1 MDATVAS
8 WLGRLRAIGSNRRR
22 REVAKEDAELDAVCT
37 KLQDGLGTFGYQW
50 LCACAVYPGLRL
62 PITSYLGA
70 ELARSVDR
78 DVPDEAEHMAL
89 SRLPWFRVGWMPEA
103 LRLRLLRDLE
113 PQFRGLVREAIERLI
128 FKAAEESDA
137 PRLAEPAEIARPPAG
152 WSKGFRDWL
161 KTPAGAAAS
170 EDVIFVRYM
179 LGGVPRATDLE
190 LSRRLTRI
198 FGARLAGWL
207 DRWTLLG
214 AGMAVLV
221 LLAIA
226 LYGGGLLR
234 PWFDVIRKHG
244 GEVLQAFRECP
255 QCPEM
260 AVVPAGK
267 FMMGAAAAEPISSAE
282 PQREVTIAQFA
293 LGRMEVTFDEW
304 DACVAD
310 GGCNKYQPNDQGWG
324 RGRRPVINVSWDDAQ
339 AYLSWLSSKTNRPYR
354 LPSEAEWEFAA
365 RGGTQTVFPWGE
377 DWDSRLAN
385 GADSVG
391 RTTEA
396 ASYPANP
403 TGFYDMIG
411 NV

>member
-1 MDATVAS
+1 
-8 WLGRLRAIGSNRRR
+8 
-22 REVAKEDAELDAVCT
+22 
-37 KLQDGLGTFGYQW
+37 
-50 LCACAVYPGLRL
+50 
-62 PITSYLGA
+62 
-70 ELARSVDR
+70 
-78 DVPDEAEHMAL
+78 
-89 SRLPWFRVGWMPEA
+89 
-103 LRLRLLRDLE
+103 
-113 PQFRGLVREAIERLI
+113 
-128 FKAAEESDA
+128 
-137 PRLAEPAEIARPPAG
+137 LAEPAEIARPPAG

-179 LGGVPRATDLE
+179 LGGVPRAADLE

-365 RGGTQTVFPWGE
+365 RGGTPTVFPWGE